1 MADDDQQKFEIKS
14 KPNVNFTGDMKN
26 RVKPKKEDNFF
37 DDPIDV
43 STKPSLNNA
52 KPDFMKSRLPSNLN
66 YEERKTKEKNPFDDD
81 YEEEKAGTMKMNNP
95 KPNLGKMRI
104 NMSTDYSQYKMPQPK
119 KEETKDP
126 YNDFEV
132 LECHQEDD
140 FEDVNAG
147 TQIKIS
153 TAKEATK
160 QGISVSDYVIERQMS
175 KVYAVKQ
182 LIRFEI
188 EKNNIYEMNASST
201 AECNLSLLRILPPLV
216 DGRHPKKPRGA
227 NKRGEQVQVL
237 PDRFGPA
244 GQPPRAVPR
253 SHVGRRQS
261 RGFGVQRAHCG
272 RAARHLVQVE
282 GPSIPVPAYAVPR
295 REGRCHRGPF
305 QGAKFQECKERHRTE
320 RGHTQG
326 GPGCGRAVH
335 CQQRRHVFVRKPEPD
350 PHRQGTLVPNSKL
363 QNSKLPPPYK
373 NGSLLI
379 EYLNLTPNNYFLSEE
394 TMTCVLVHQDSGTL
408 VSGDKT
414 GTLRLFT
421 TQNKHAKA
429 SELLKAN
436 VYKAVSTTDI
446 QEDKRHRA
454 SVQQLAITET
464 GEIFSLDKQGRIIS
478 WQIVSKKGI
487 PELSSINLIDLGA
500 SVSFFSLVE
509 SLQLIVAAQNS
520 NILQFS
526 NTINPSLPLNVRQ
539 APNAIANVSSVFVT
553 ALDVILTGFDN
564 GEVRLFIDIH
574 KDSVF
579 RLPSFTKQKIISVFP
594 GNYSKMDKVTRKIIV
609 MECLANIFALS
620 ETGKLFVFDLE
631 EKIGA
636 PESTIDLIIESEP
649 FTILQTQ

>member
-1 MADDDQQKFEIKS
+1 
-14 KPNVNFTGDMKN
+14 
-26 RVKPKKEDNFF
+26 
-37 DDPIDV
+37 
-43 STKPSLNNA
+43 
-52 KPDFMKSRLPSNLN
+52 
-66 YEERKTKEKNPFDDD
+66 
-81 YEEEKAGTMKMNNP
+81 
-95 KPNLGKMRI
+95 
-104 NMSTDYSQYKMPQPK
+104 
-119 KEETKDP
+119 
-126 YNDFEV
+126 
-132 LECHQEDD
+132 
-140 FEDVNAG
+140 
-147 TQIKIS
+147 
-153 TAKEATK
+153 
-160 QGISVSDYVIERQMS
+160 
-175 KVYAVKQ
+175 
-182 LIRFEI
+182 
-188 EKNNIYEMNASST
+188 
-201 AECNLSLLRILPPLV
+201 
-216 DGRHPKKPRGA
+216 
-227 NKRGEQVQVL
+227 
-237 PDRFGPA
+237 
-244 GQPPRAVPR
+244 
-253 SHVGRRQS
+253 
-261 RGFGVQRAHCG
+261 
-272 RAARHLVQVE
+272 
-282 GPSIPVPAYAVPR
+282 
-295 REGRCHRGPF
+295 
-305 QGAKFQECKERHRTE
+305 
-320 RGHTQG
+320 
-326 GPGCGRAVH
+326 
-335 CQQRRHVFVRKPEPD
+335 
-350 PHRQGTLVPNSKL
+350 
-363 QNSKLPPPYK
+363 
-373 NGSLLI
+373 
-379 EYLNLTPNNYFLSEE
+379 
-394 TMTCVLVHQDSGTL
+394 MTCVLVHQDSGTL